1 MAIIGED
8 THVRVSVGSWL
19 GQTKEVMEQKLLKYY
34 SVGLINQSTALKLLE
49 FGNIDEII
57 KQTRMESLLKR
68 AISQGAP
75 GQPPETDQFGLA
87 TTENTM
93 MGEGKDMPV
102 DSHDDHFVHI
112 AVHQDA
118 LGRGFD
124 DLVGKHMQ
132 IHQMYL
138 TQEGGTQPVGPTD
151 DIRNQ
156 QIQAQQTPQGPPQGQ
171 PPPGG
176 MPGGGGM
183 PQGMQGGAPQQPMG
197 GMPGQ

>member
-1 MAIIGED
+1 
-8 THVRVSVGSWL
+8 
-19 GQTKEVMEQKLLKYY
+19 
-34 SVGLINQSTALKLLE
+34 
-49 FGNIDEII
+49 
-57 KQTRMESLLKR
+57 
-68 AISQGAP
+68 
-75 GQPPETDQFGLA
+75 
-87 TTENTM
+87 

-102 DSHDDHFVHI
+102 DAHDDHFVHI

-124 DLVGKHMQ
+124 DLVGKHMA

-138 TQEGGTQPVGPTD
+138 GQEGGTQPVGPTD

-156 QIQAQQTPQGPPQGQ
+156 QIAAQGQPPQGMPPQGQ
-171 PPPGG
+171 PPMPGGG

-183 PQGMQGGAPQQPMG
+183 PQGAPQQPMG